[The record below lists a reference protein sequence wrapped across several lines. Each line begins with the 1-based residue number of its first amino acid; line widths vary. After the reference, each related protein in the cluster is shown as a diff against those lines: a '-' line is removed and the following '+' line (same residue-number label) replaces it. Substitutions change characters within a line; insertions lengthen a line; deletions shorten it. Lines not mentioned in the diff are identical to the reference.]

1 MKISAKA
8 EYACLAVLALA
19 RQNPD
24 DPPVRIREISEAHG
38 IPERYLVQILLQ
50 LKGAGL
56 VTSTRGAS
64 GGYRL
69 ARPASAISLG
79 QVLNA
84 IEGPDAP
91 PRESVLKLASVRKHA
106 PSDEV
111 RVMSDIAPRTAP
123 SASRSQLSRFGP
135 RLGGKTR
142 QRRLRPIHPT
152 DHLPISNKLLGGPHT
167 QIIALVRRNSASPAA

>member
-19 RQNPD
+19 RQNLD
-24 DPPVRIREISEAHG
+24 DPPIRIREISETHS

-69 ARPASAISLG
+69 ARPASSISLG
-79 QVLNA
+79 QVLTA
-84 IEGPDAP
+84 IDGPEAP
-91 PRESVLKLASVRKHA
+91 PRESLKPAAQVLAAVW
-106 PSDEV
+106 E
-111 RVMSDIAPRTAP
+111 
-123 SASRSQLSRFGP
+123 
-135 RLGGKTR
+135 
-142 QRRLRPIHPT
+142 
-152 DHLPISNKLLGGPHT
+152 
-167 QIIALVRRNSASPAA
+167 LVRAAERAVLDQTSIAQLADRTSPREWVI